1 MFCFLIYK
9 YFKIVELFVIME
21 VPEEISMYIKQI
33 TTQYWRDRKGDR
45 VQLTTLHCSLWEA
58 ILKPLTLFSHFL

>member
-1 MFCFLIYK
+1 MMADIFWFAWQVFVYLLVKRKDLQTIFWFTMFCFLIYK

-33 TTQYWRDRKGDR
+33 TTQY
-45 VQLTTLHCSLWEA
+45 
-58 ILKPLTLFSHFL
+58 